1 MTLTV
6 YFYDARGCSLASP
19 ERVTDYAEAVR
30 LRGAVE
36 AQRGVRVFLQTVE
49 EPSGERSV
57 PQNVPGLL
65 EGESSG
71 EEG

>member
-19 ERVTDYAEAVR
+19 ERVTGYAEAVR
-30 LRGAVE
+30 LRDALE
-36 AQRGVRVFLQTVE
+36 AQRGVRMFAHTVE
-49 EPSGERSV
+49 EWPEGRSV
-57 PQNVPGLL
+57 PYKVPGVL